1 MNASLEALPASVRQH
16 EERAARDLALLER
29 MTPRRVLR
37 ADAGNGDIGDKG
49 DTAPALASACP
60 HAAAET
66 GDAGDAKAP
75 HARFELL
82 EHREDDRAPGVYW
95 HDVFRDREGTITGQA
110 APVWI
115 CSPLKVAAMTRD
127 AQGGEWGRLLV
138 FPDRDGREHR
148 WTMPMRMLAGS
159 GEELRASLLAEGL
172 TITASGKDRA
182 RLVDYIQRERPKV
195 TARCVK
201 RTGWQGDVFVL
212 PRETFGDT
220 DAEPVLFQAATLEG
234 VALGQSGTLAG
245 WIERVAAPCAGNSR
259 LVLAI
264 CAGFAG
270 PCLGLLGGE
279 GGGIHL
285 RGGSSTGKTTALAVA
300 ASLFGPPDYLRTWRH
315 TAVALEGAAALHSDL
330 LLVLDE
336 IGELEPKYAG
346 QVAYMLA
353 NGQGRAR
360 GARDGSPRAVATWR
374 ILLLSSG
381 EVALSDLVTESGGK
395 VRAGQEVRVIDLPA
409 DAGAGLGLFEHVPD
423 GMAPGLYSD
432 ALKAAAASH
441 YGHALPAFL
450 RALTAGPAKA
460 RGVLR
465 DMLDASAKEL
475 AGPDAAGQ
483 VRRVAQ
489 RFALVAAAGEL
500 ATTFRLTGW
509 APGEAQRAAQACF
522 HAWLDARGTV
532 GASEPAAMLAQ
543 VRAFLSAH
551 GESRFTDW
559 SADRNAT
566 RTINRS
572 GFRKSGD
579 NGPTYFIETEA
590 FKREVCAGFDPAA
603 VAAALAD
610 AGALQREGDG
620 RLTCKPR
627 LPDGRSARVY
637 VVTPVLWGE
646 A

>member
-1 MNASLEALPASVRQH
+1 MNATIGSLPASIRQH
-16 EERAARDLALLER
+16 EERAERDLALLDR
-29 MTPRRVLR
+29 TKPLAPLRRS
-37 ADAGNGDIGDKG
+37 GDKG
-49 DTAPALASACP
+49 DNGDRAPDLTWECP
-60 HAAAET
+60 RTSPAA
-66 GDAGDAKAP
+66 GGAGDANPP

-82 EHREDDRAPGVYW
+82 ERREGDRAPGVYW
-95 HDVFRDREGTITGQA
+95 HDVTRDREGAITGQA
-110 APVWI
+110 SPVWI
-115 CSPLKVAAMTRD
+115 CSPLRVAAMTRD

-138 FPDRDGREHR
+138 FPDRDGQEHR

-159 GEELRASLLAEGL
+159 GEELRASLLSEGL

-234 VALGQSGTLAG
+234 VALGQSGTLSG

-270 PCLGLLGGE
+270 PCLGLLGRE

-300 ASLFGPPDYLRTWRH
+300 ASLFGPPEYLRTWRH
-315 TAVALEGAAALHSDL
+315 TAVALEGAAAMHSDL

-374 ILLLSSG
+374 VLLLSSG

-409 DAGAGLGLFEHVPD
+409 DAGAGFGLFEGLPD
-423 GMAPGLYSD
+423 GVAPGVFSD
-432 ALKAAAASH
+432 SLKAAAACH

-450 RALTAGPAKA
+450 RALTADPAKA
-460 RGVLR
+460 RGILR
-465 DMLDASAKEL
+465 DMQEVIAENL
-475 AGPDAAGQ
+475 AGSDAAGQ

-500 ATTFRLTGW
+500 ASTYRLTGW
-509 APGEAQRAAQACF
+509 ATGEAQLAATVCF
-522 HAWLDARGTV
+522 HAWLGARGTA

-551 GESRFTDW
+551 GEARFTDW
-559 SADRNAT
+559 YAERTAT
-566 RTINRS
+566 RTINRA

-590 FKREVCAGFDPAA
+590 FRREVCAGFDPAA

-610 AGALQREGDG
+610 AGALHRTGDG
-620 RLTCKPR
+620 RHTCKPR

-637 VVTPVLWGE
+637 VVTPVLWSD